1 MTNVKAV
8 VKLQSRFCVFCVPE
22 TQSREISSLRLRDA
36 KSRIF
41 EFATDRRKVDK
52 NRVCDRRTQ
61 TIYILYI
68 GFAPLTK
75 GKGVWGGLSGAHP
88 HPHLPCQTPNKKGEE

>member
-1 MTNVKAV
+1 MTNVKAGAKSIKTEFACQRRKV
-8 VKLQSRFCVFCVPE
+8 EKYRVC
-22 TQSREISSLRLRDA
+22 EIFA

-41 EFATDRRKVDK
+41 EFATSRRKVDK